1 LAVTRFQI
9 LACAVAALGSAA
21 SAQTAP
27 KPVTRADFIKV
38 IDTRFNTVDANHDGK
53 VTRDEL
59 TAQQQREMAN
69 GKAIIAKRLQDQF
82 RQLDTNKDGKLT
94 IDEFVAGAPPIR
106 TAETPDQLLKAL
118 DTNHDGKVTPDEFR
132 APNLAKFNKVD
143 ANHDGVA
150 TVQEQQAAAGGK

>member
-1 LAVTRFQI
+1 MTRFLI
-9 LACAVAALGSAA
+9 LACGTAALGSAA
-21 SAQTAP
+21 TAQTAP
-27 KPVTRADFIKV
+27 KPITRADYIKIV
-38 IDTRFNTVDANHDGK
+38 DTRFNTVDANHDGK

-59 TAQQQREMAN
+59 IAQQQREMAN
-69 GKAIIAKRLQDQF
+69 GKAVIAKRLQDQF

-106 TAETPDQLLKAL
+106 TAETPDQLLNAL
-118 DTNHDGKVTPDEFR
+118 DTNHDGKISTDEFR

-150 TVQEQQAAAGGK
+150 TVQEQQAAARSK